1 MKNPPTEACPNCSEP
16 LYKSGPIDFGASI
29 FGRDID
35 LPKII
40 SQEQGHYL
48 RCKGCSMFVLM
59 QPAAVP
65 ARGMGF
71 EIHPSRKFFEK
82 LPEEK

>member
-1 MKNPPTEACPNCSEP
+1 MEKPRAEACPNCSER
-16 LYKSGPIDFGASI
+16 LYKPGPIDFGASI

-40 SQEQGHYL
+40 AREQTHFL
-48 RCKGCSMFVLM
+48 RCPGCSMFVLM
-59 QPAAVP
+59 QPAAAP
-65 ARGMGF
+65 ARGFGF

-82 LPEEK
+82 IPG